1 MIVGVFLRNIKT
13 YKGINFIP
21 LTHKSN
27 FCGVIG
33 KNGVGKST
41 ILEGLDYVLNG
52 VNGDRWNCHY
62 DSGKD
67 SEVKP
72 YVVPVFLIEKKKITQ
87 DDSTLF
93 EKLSDFF
100 WTVSE
105 KALNSAN
112 IETSRGFVRFREELA
127 LNYDKNQYYLIV
139 IGKNKEAKITTAIF
153 DSFNTIDDSQKTLN
167 SLLDLNADEG
177 ISIDSKRHEILE
189 PLWDIINSL
198 MDYIYIPK
206 DIEPEKMTLLETTE
220 LQAVMGTT
228 VQEIIA
234 KVFSK
239 KEISEISRKL
249 RSAIDDISAK
259 LEGYEYKEPGRER
272 ESMLKGEYLYN
283 LIKSDFFS
291 KRKLHKRNRDRSGDR
306 LLLVSQLSSGEKQQA
321 IVNIYYSLIMAR
333 QDDKMIVLA
342 IDEPESSLH
351 VSACYEQFEKLKKLC
366 SNKCQVIFT
375 SHWYGFIPAI
385 MDCSI
390 VNISKETSD
399 DKHKLDVFYSERYR
413 EQIEKQIEKSKKEF
427 HKDLFLNIE
436 LKSINDFVQSIISS
450 VLFDNPY
457 NWILCEG
464 TSDRM
469 YLQAYFS
476 EKIEEKRLRIVPV
489 GGVGQIYRLYKQFE
503 TLMSEKSICNNMKGR
518 ILLLSDTDPKLN
530 HYDVVNSN
538 NLKNVRLVANDS
550 QKTVEI
556 VNIGDQMVSGAD
568 VEDGI
573 NGKILY
579 QILRELNAKYPQEL
593 SFMDFTVDDVEDCSA
608 VHALNLRRNE
618 QVKLKEF
625 FNSVDEESRQKMKT
639 IVSSRYVDILK
650 NDKKKKFSEPK
661 WISQIR
667 SFLFN
672 E

>member
-112 IETSRGFVRFREELA
+112 IETSRSFVQFREELA

>member
-112 IETSRGFVRFREELA
+112 IETSRSFVRFREELA

-366 SNKCQVIFT
+366 SNKCQVIFS

-450 VLFDNPY
+450 GLFDNPY